1 MAFVGDSPDIS
12 GGPFQA
18 NTRIVAIIALTVA
31 GVFVCLGLALS
42 VLRVLQQ
49 RAIDRVCSPGELLE
63 KPLDVTLS
71 TYAPLSL
78 HDVIWSKHMFGV

>member
-12 GGPFQA
+12 GGGPFQA

-31 GVFVCLGLALS
+31 GIFVFLGLALS

-49 RAIDRVCSPGELLE
+49 RAIDRVCSLRSHLL
-63 KPLDVTLS
+63 PL
-71 TYAPLSL
+71 YR
-78 HDVIWSKHMFGV
+78 HMRC